1 MSICHLSHD
10 DHVSQAHFSF
20 SQGLVLHSWACVLLC
35 SCLSLG
41 YLLCCRVIFVTCF
54 DRESCWI
61 FFCFQKLLF
70 WWENFKYCQG
80 IIMWLFTID
89 AGDYRWLPSSV
100 VCCIL
105 FKDIN
110 SCSGIWSPSMSSA
123 GRQHFHVP
131 CPASVL
137 FWLLRSATA
146 MLFVKFFTL
155 FTIVSIAAE

>member
-1 MSICHLSHD
+1 MGH
-10 DHVSQAHFSF
+10 DHVSQSHFSF

-89 AGDYRWLPSSV
+89 ACGDYRQVWCVAFFSKTSILV
-100 VCCIL
+100 VAFGLHQWVQLVDSIFMCL
-105 FKDIN
+105 AQLAF
-110 SCSGIWSPSMSSA
+110 CSDCWEVPRQCFLSNFSHCSP
-123 GRQHFHVP
+123 
-131 CPASVL
+131 
-137 FWLLRSATA
+137 
-146 MLFVKFFTL
+146 
-155 FTIVSIAAE
+155 